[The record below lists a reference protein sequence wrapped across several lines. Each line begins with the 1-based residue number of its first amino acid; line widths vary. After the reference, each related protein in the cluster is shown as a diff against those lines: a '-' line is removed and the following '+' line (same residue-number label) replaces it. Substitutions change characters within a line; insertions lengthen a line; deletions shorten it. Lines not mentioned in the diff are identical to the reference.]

1 MYTKKQSNI
10 MSAVA
15 TYLKTLTARRT
26 IYALK
31 PELPGEITINDIQSV
46 VQTIIKE
53 TPTAFN
59 SQPNRAVILTGET
72 HKKVWDEV
80 TKAIESPAGQKRP
93 ASARDEAFGSVIFF
107 TDDKV
112 TEKLKADF
120 PAYAAAFPSF
130 ADHTSGAAQI
140 NSWVALEAM
149 GLGGHLQHYNGYI
162 KAALPSKIPES
173 WTVQAQL
180 VFGTPAAPPG
190 EKTYIK
196 NDVEIFN

>member
-1 MYTKKQSNI
+1 
-10 MSAVA
+10 MSVVG

-31 PELPGEITINDIQSV
+31 PELPGEITIKDIQSV

-59 SQPNRAVILTGET
+59 SQPNRAIILTGEA
-72 HKKVWDEV
+72 HRKVWGQVAD
-80 TKAIESPAGQKRP
+80 AIESPDGKRRP

-120 PAYAAAFPSF
+120 PAYAVSY
-130 ADHTSGAAQI
+130 T
-140 NSWVALEAM
+140 
-149 GLGGHLQHYNGYI
+149 HL
-162 KAALPSKIPES
+162 P
-173 WTVQAQL
+173 
-180 VFGTPAAPPG
+180 
-190 EKTYIK
+190 
-196 NDVEIFN
+196 

>member
-1 MYTKKQSNI
+1 
-10 MSAVA
+10 MSVVG

-31 PELPGEITINDIQSV
+31 PELPGEITIKDIQSV

-59 SQPNRAVILTGET
+59 SQPNRAIILTGEA
-72 HKKVWDEV
+72 HRKVWDQV
-80 TKAIESPAGQKRP
+80 ADGIESPDGKKRP

-140 NSWVALEAM
+140 NSWVVLEAM
-149 GLGGHLQHYNGYI
+149 GLGGHLQHYNGYV
-162 KAALPSKIPES
+162 KAALPGKIPQS

-180 VFGTPAAPPG
+180 VFGTPATAPA

-196 NDVEIFN
+196 NDVEVFN

>member
-1 MYTKKQSNI
+1 

-31 PELPGEITINDIQSV
+31 PELPGEITIKDIQSV

-59 SQPNRAVILTGET
+59 SQPNRAIILTGET
-72 HKKVWDEV
+72 HKRVWDTV

-162 KAALPSKIPES
+162 KAALPNEIPES

>member
-1 MYTKKQSNI
+1 LHNLYFFRRLKYPISTYIQRNNPISCLL
-10 MSAVA
+10 VA

-80 TKAIESPAGQKRP
+80 TKAIESLPVKR
-93 ASARDEAFGSVIFF
+93 
-107 TDDKV
+107 
-112 TEKLKADF
+112 
-120 PAYAAAFPSF
+120 
-130 ADHTSGAAQI
+130 
-140 NSWVALEAM
+140 
-149 GLGGHLQHYNGYI
+149 GLLQQGMR
-162 KAALPSKIPES
+162 P
-173 WTVQAQL
+173 L
-180 VFGTPAAPPG
+180 VL
-190 EKTYIK
+190 
-196 NDVEIFN
+196 

>member
-1 MYTKKQSNI
+1 
-10 MSAVA
+10 MSVVA

-31 PELPGEITINDIQSV
+31 PELPGEVTIKDIQSV

-59 SQPNRAVILTGET
+59 SQPNRAIILTGET
-72 HKKVWDEV
+72 HKQVWDQV
-80 TKAIESPAGQKRP
+80 TKGIESPDGQKRP
-93 ASARDEAFGSVIFF
+93 ASVRDEAFGSVIFF

-120 PAYAAAFPSF
+120 PAYSAAFPSF

-140 NSWVALEAM
+140 NSWVALEAV
-149 GLGGHLQHYNGYI
+149 GLGGHLQHYNGYV
-162 KAALPSKIPES
+162 KAALPSQIPQS

-180 VFGTPAAPPG
+180 VFGTPAAAPG

-196 NDVEIFN
+196 NDVEVFN

>member
-1 MYTKKQSNI
+1 

-31 PELPGEITINDIQSV
+31 PELPGEITIKDIQSV
-46 VQTIIKE
+46 VQTIIRE

>member
-1 MYTKKQSNI
+1 

-72 HKKVWDEV
+72 HKK
-80 TKAIESPAGQKRP
+80 
-93 ASARDEAFGSVIFF
+93 
-107 TDDKV
+107 
-112 TEKLKADF
+112 
-120 PAYAAAFPSF
+120 
-130 ADHTSGAAQI
+130 
-140 NSWVALEAM
+140 
-149 GLGGHLQHYNGYI
+149 
-162 KAALPSKIPES
+162 
-173 WTVQAQL
+173 
-180 VFGTPAAPPG
+180 FGT
-190 EKTYIK
+190 K
-196 NDVEIFN
+196 

>member
-1 MYTKKQSNI
+1 
-10 MSAVA
+10 MSVVG

-31 PELPGEITINDIQSV
+31 PELPGEITIKDIQSV

-59 SQPNRAVILTGET
+59 SQPNRAIILTGEA
-72 HKKVWDEV
+72 HRKVWGQVAD
-80 TKAIESPAGQKRP
+80 AIESPDGKRRP

-140 NSWVALEAM
+140 NSWVALKAM
-149 GLGGHLQHYNGYI
+149 GLGGHLQHYNGYV
-162 KAALPSKIPES
+162 KAALPGKIPQS

-180 VFGTPAAPPG
+180 VFGTPAASPA
-190 EKTYIK
+190 EKTYIE
-196 NDVEIFN
+196 NDVEVFN

>member
-1 MYTKKQSNI
+1 

-120 PAYAAAFPSF
+120 PAYAAAFLVSRTIPLVPLKSTRGLPWRQW
-130 ADHTSGAAQI
+130 A
-140 NSWVALEAM
+140 WVVT
-149 GLGGHLQHYNGYI
+149 YN
-162 KAALPSKIPES
+162 
-173 WTVQAQL
+173 TTMV
-180 VFGTPAAPPG
+180 T
-190 EKTYIK
+190 
-196 NDVEIFN
+196 